1 MSARVVSIREFTPKA
16 GQYSLLVSDLPGR
29 GVQTLGVLLLDA
41 ESNELHIRLSRE
53 QGGQAVLDRLEDW
66 GSGSIRVTDREAV
79 TVRNF
84 ERTLSDLYRQHVPVQ
99 VMRFRTHLPKYALTV
114 AAGPFLTNPEDIE
127 AEDWIET
134 PAGLRLDENMFVA
147 RIQGHSMEPRIPDG
161 SLCVFRK
168 NVVGS
173 RHGKLVLVRD
183 SELADEQRFTVKR
196 YRSEKRET
204 EGGVVQTGL
213 IASANSVS
221 VSTGTSTTGSYMRDL
236 MRALATL
243 GSLSSSQVNTAG
255 FGALVADVGTSLNG
269 VVSAMS
275 TDVGIFGTSQATL
288 TNQQSNLSS
297 TATALTTQL
306 NAVQEVNMTQTI
318 SELTSTQSQLQ
329 ASYRLITGEN
339 SMSLLN
345 FLPAATG

>member
-1 MSARVVSIREFTPKA
+1 M
-16 GQYSLLVSDLPGR
+16 Q
-29 GVQTLGVLLLDA
+29 
-41 ESNELHIRLSRE
+41 SRE

-204 EGGVVQTGL
+204 EGGVVQTRIRL
-213 IASANSVS
+213 E
-221 VSTGTSTTGSYMRDL
+221 
-236 MRALATL
+236 
-243 GSLSSSQVNTAG
+243 
-255 FGALVADVGTSLNG
+255 SLNPAYPSWDLNEDSG
-269 VVSAMS
+269 KYQI
-275 TDVGIFGTSQATL
+275 VGEFVRVL
-288 TNQQSNLSS
+288 
-297 TATALTTQL
+297 
-306 NAVQEVNMTQTI
+306 E
-318 SELTSTQSQLQ
+318 
-329 ASYRLITGEN
+329 
-339 SMSLLN
+339 
-345 FLPAATG
+345 